1 MELLNGCEFSKTRS
15 AENPSTFQSN
25 FDPTHLPQKDHI
37 DLLAFDHVVGR
48 SQIFKDLLD
57 QAHRVAETDCR
68 VLIIGEPGTGKELMA
83 RMIHA
88 RSPRRHQPFW
98 TVECTRNSLNFL
110 NGEPGLPLQN
120 PILEYPGRQPVGLGV
135 QEQGTL
141 YFDKIGALSN
151 DKQAMMLRF
160 LLNSE
165 LRDPEAPTS
174 VNEGFRIIASTS
186 RDLPW
191 DAATKRFRADLLY
204 RLNVIP
210 LRVPP
215 LRDRHE
221 DIPLFLHHFA
231 KKHAVKHGKA
241 IGRFSKNT
249 LPRCL
254 GYTWPGNI
262 RELEMVVE
270 QAVITL
276 RGSILDIPQSALGEM
291 TPLSTLR

>member
-1 MELLNGCEFSKTRS
+1 MELLNGIEFSKTQS
-15 AENPSTFQSN
+15 AESPSTIPSN
-25 FDPTHLPQKDHI
+25 FDPAYLPQKDHF
-37 DLLAFDHVVGR
+37 DLFAVDPLIGR

-68 VLIIGEPGTGKELMA
+68 VLIIGEPGTGKELIA

-88 RSPRRHQPFW
+88 RSPRCQQPFW
-98 TVECTRNSLNFL
+98 KVECTRNSLNFL
-110 NGEPGLPLQN
+110 NGEPAIPFRN
-120 PILEYPGRQPVGLGV
+120 PALESPGGQPVGLGM
-135 QEQGTL
+135 QEHGTL
-141 YFDKIGALSN
+141 YFEKIGALSN
-151 DKQAMMLRF
+151 DRQAMMLRF

-165 LRDPEAPTS
+165 LRDPEAPAS
-174 VNEGFRIIASTS
+174 NEGFRIIASTS
-186 RDLPW
+186 RNLPW

-210 LRVPP
+210 LRIPP

-231 KKHAVKHGKA
+231 KKHAAKHGKA

-249 LPRCL
+249 LPRFL
-254 GYTWPGNI
+254 GYSWPGNI

-270 QAVITL
+270 QAVIDL
-276 RGSILDIPQSALGEM
+276 RGSILDIPQSALSEM
-291 TPLSTLR
+291 APLSTLG

>member
-1 MELLNGCEFSKTRS
+1 MALLKGFECSQSRS
-15 AENPSTFQSN
+15 AENSATIQSSGNSTHF
-25 FDPTHLPQKDHI
+25 PEKDHF
-37 DLLAFDHVVGR
+37 DLFAFDHLIGR

-57 QAHRVAETDCR
+57 QANRVAETDCR
-68 VLIIGEPGTGKELMA
+68 VLIIGEPGTGKELIA

-88 RSPRRHQPFW
+88 KSPRRQQPFW
-98 TVECTRNSLNFL
+98 KIECTRNSLNFL
-110 NGEPGLPLQN
+110 NEGPGIPEQN
-120 PILEYPGRQPVGLGV
+120 PLFEYPGRQPVGLGL
-135 QEQGTL
+135 EEHGTL
-141 YFDKIGALSN
+141 YFEKIDALSN

-165 LRDPEAPTS
+165 LREPAAPTS
-174 VNEGFRIIASTS
+174 NEGFRIIASTS

-191 DAATKRFRADLLY
+191 EAATKRFRADLLY

-210 LRVPP
+210 LRIPP
-215 LRDRHE
+215 LRDRRE

-231 KKHAVKHGKA
+231 KKQALKHGKV

-249 LPRCL
+249 LPRFL
-254 GYTWPGNI
+254 GYSWRGNI

-270 QAVITL
+270 QAVISL

-291 TPLSTLR
+291 APLTT